1 MQPTQPARQR
11 KHPWRRLALAAG
23 ALGFTAV
30 LLGAAGSHAIDLG
43 SDAAARR
50 WNIALQIHFFQA
62 AALLA
67 LAACVA
73 GLCVGRA
80 ALPAEDQA
88 VGHGPSGWLLR
99 AGWLQF
105 TGTLLFSGSLYLR
118 AAGLF
123 VLPGW
128 ITPLGG
134 LTLLAGWLLLMLML
148 VTKVR

>member
-1 MQPTQPARQR
+1 MSPTQPAGQR
-11 KHPWRRLALAAG
+11 KPTWRWLALAA
-23 ALGFTAV
+23 ATLGFTAV

-62 AALLA
+62 TALLA

-73 GLCVGRA
+73 GLSRARPAFPVEDNWVG
-80 ALPAEDQA
+80 P
-88 VGHGPSGWLLR
+88 GPSRWLLT

-105 TGTLLFSGSLYLR
+105 TGTLFFSGSLYLR
-118 AAGLF
+118 AAGLAL
-123 VLPGW
+123 LPGW

-134 LTLLAGWLLLMLML
+134 LVLLAGWLLLMLLL
-148 VTKVR
+148 VMKVR